1 MRNFLFAVFLSA
13 LGGVSAAAQ
22 TTLTPDEMRSAALTA
37 LAKGQSELAL
47 GLADALLVRDP
58 QDQTALL
65 VRSRATRALGDYDDA
80 LSSAKDAWA
89 AAETDGEKY
98 RAALLR
104 AQALSSAGSKTRA
117 QLWLRR
123 AVQLAPDE
131 RARKAALRDFRYV
144 RDRNPLSVKLKF
156 EIAPTNNANGGTT
169 RTEELISFPKINGGL
184 PANISGDA
192 RALPGTLFA
201 VGADL
206 SYRLRQTDRQRD
218 QLLFSAFHRTYDLNS
233 EANKIAPD
241 ARGSDFSFTS
251 LSFGWRRDTALAP
264 GKGLY
269 GIGAKLGANWYG
281 GEELS
286 RFLELSADRT
296 FRVGKRNTAK
306 ILVEGKFTDR
316 RRGKKDEVYS
326 VTAGGVLTHRLE
338 SVGYLKLSALGSI
351 YESDS
356 SSLDYENASFITEWG
371 LGKPVMGTEFTLSA
385 AYTLTEFGKNDF
397 TFGNRTD
404 QTAYVALNAVF
415 PKIQRYGFAP
425 SLTIEHR
432 QRFSNVDFFDSET
445 TGIKLG
451 IESVF

>member
-156 EIAPTNNANGGTT
+156 EVAPTNNANGGATNEVAT
-169 RTEELISFPKINGGL
+169 LFGL
-184 PANISGDA
+184 PFLLSGTSL
-192 RALPGTLFA
+192 ALPGTRYA
-201 VGADL
+201 AGIDL
-206 SYRLRQTDRQRD
+206 KYRLQQSGNTRD
-218 QLLFSAFHRTYDLNS
+218 FLSFSAFHQTYDLNS
-233 EANKIAPD
+233 EANDIAPD
-241 ARGSDFSFTS
+241 AEGDDFSYTKLS
-251 LSFGWRRDTALAP
+251 LGWRRDIALAP
-264 GKGLY
+264 GRGLY
-269 GIGAKLGANWYG
+269 GFGASIGASWYG
-281 GEELS
+281 GKELS
-286 RFLELSADRT
+286 RYVKLEADRT
-296 FRVGKRNTAK
+296 FRVGQRNTAK
-306 ILVEGKFTDR
+306 LLIEGKVTDR
-316 RRGKKDEVYS
+316 QLGEKDQIYS
-326 VTAGGVLTHRLE
+326 ATFGGGVTHRLKNG
-338 SVGYLKLSALGSI
+338 GYLKLTGLGSI
-351 YESDS
+351 NESDIA
-356 SSLDYENASFITEWG
+356 SLDYQDASLAAEWG
-371 LGKPVMGTEFTLSA
+371 LGKPIMGTEFTFSA
-385 AYTLTEFGKNDF
+385 AYTLTDF
-397 TFGNRTD
+397 NETPYRNGGRFD
-404 QTAYVALNAVF
+404 ETAFIALNAVF

-432 QRFSNVDFFDSET
+432 QRFSNVDLFDSET